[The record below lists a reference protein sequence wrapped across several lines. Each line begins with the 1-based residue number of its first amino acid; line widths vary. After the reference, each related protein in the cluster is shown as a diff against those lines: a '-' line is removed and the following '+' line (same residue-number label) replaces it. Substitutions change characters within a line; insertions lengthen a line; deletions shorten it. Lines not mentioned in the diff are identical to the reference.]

1 MDPYFSELGR
11 GVYAY
16 WKKENFSPAAFPAI
30 ALKALEKSPPSA
42 HVDLHEF
49 IRKFLLED
57 EQPFQTSSGFGQPEL
72 IVHDNPMFYI
82 QLLFWMD
89 GTTDIHQHGFSG
101 AFHVMTGSSIHT
113 EFEFKNA
120 HPVTARFRTGDLCLK
135 STRLL
140 ETGSTVPIHSGSGC
154 IHSLFH
160 LETPSVTVVIR
171 THSDPGTDPQF
182 TYLPPHIAVD
192 PAHQDSLTMRRK
204 QLLDVLEGTEH
215 PAYAK
220 LVRQMIV
227 ELDFERGFFILQ
239 NCVRHLQ
246 SLGAWENTWSAY
258 VKKHGRMAL
267 RVKPTLEEIIR
278 RDGMVAMRAT
288 IEDVEHRFFLALLL
302 NVTQRRDLFAMVAK
316 RYPGDARK
324 TILRWMEEL
333 LVSDGIGISLLD
345 FVFPDAL
352 GVSPEEQPMVFLT
365 SLKYLLKGGKPMA
378 REKVLSG
385 QKLALFKNTL
395 QHSSLGILLNP

>member
-1 MDPYFSELGR
+1 
-11 GVYAY
+11 
-16 WKKENFSPAAFPAI
+16 
-30 ALKALEKSPPSA
+30 
-42 HVDLHEF
+42 
-49 IRKFLLED
+49 
-57 EQPFQTSSGFGQPEL
+57 
-72 IVHDNPMFYI
+72 
-82 QLLFWMD
+82 
-89 GTTDIHQHGFSG
+89 
-101 AFHVMTGSSIHT
+101 
-113 EFEFKNA
+113 
-120 HPVTARFRTGDLCLK
+120 
-135 STRLL
+135 
-140 ETGSTVPIHSGSGC
+140 
-154 IHSLFH
+154 
-160 LETPSVTVVIR
+160 
-171 THSDPGTDPQF
+171 
-182 TYLPPHIAVD
+182 
-192 PAHQDSLTMRRK
+192 
-204 QLLDVLEGTEH
+204 
-215 PAYAK
+215 
-220 LVRQMIV
+220 MIV

-333 LVSDGIGISLLD
+333 LVSDGMGISLLD

-385 QKLALFKNTL
+385 QKLALFKNIL